1 MYYFIFTNLNY
12 IFYLILIF
20 FFIRYFV
27 NGPRTNASREIKN
40 QIIIITGS
48 SAGIGKE
55 TARDLLNKGAKVIFA
70 CRDKI
75 KTLNV
80 IDQISNESTKNN
92 AFFMRLNLSSF
103 KSVVEFVNDFAK
115 KFEKLDILINNAGV
129 FLEKLTIT
137 EDNLETDIQTNHISH
152 FALTGLLLKYLKK
165 SEDPRII
172 NVSSDA
178 HKFADYA
185 NDYFSFKDETFRMW
199 KMYAVSKAANVYFSE
214 ALKELSEIKD
224 YEYRKILSASV
235 HPGAVFTEISR
246 TDGKAIYYKILMF
259 LFKPI
264 MILFFKNEEMGAQT
278 TLHCCYISKQDFING
293 GYYKDCKI
301 AFKGDALK
309 NKDLERRIH
318 KLSYDAIINSTAFE
332 ELKSEKNFKIFME
345 FFKNKKNKN

>member
-12 IFYLILIF
+12 IVSLIF
-20 FFIRYFV
+20 IFFIIRFFV
-27 NGPRTNASREIKN
+27 NGPKTSASRDIKN
-40 QIIIITGS
+40 QIIIVTGS

-70 CRDKI
+70 CRDRL
-75 KTLNV
+75 KTLAV

-92 AFFMRLNLSSF
+92 AFFMKLNLSSF
-103 KSVVEFVNDFAK
+103 KSVVEFINDFSK
-115 KFEKLDILINNAGV
+115 KFDKLDMLINNAGV
-129 FLEKLTIT
+129 FLEKLTLT
-137 EDNLETDIQTNHISH
+137 EDNLETDMQTNHISH

-165 SEDPRII
+165 SDDPRII

-185 NDYFSFKDETFRMW
+185 NDYFAFNEETFRMW

-224 YEYRKILSASV
+224 YEYKKILSASV

-246 TDGKAIYYKILMF
+246 TDGKAIYYKILTL
-259 LFKPI
+259 LFKPM
-264 MILFFKNEEMGAQT
+264 MIIFFKNEEMGAQT
-278 TLHCCYISKQDFING
+278 TLHCCYISKEDFING
-293 GYYKDCKI
+293 GYYKDCKNVL
-301 AFKGDALK
+301 KGDALK

-318 KLSYDAIINSTAFE
+318 KLSYEAVMNSTAFE
-332 ELKSEKNFKIFME
+332 ELKNEENFKIFME
-345 FFKNKKNKN
+345 FFKKKF